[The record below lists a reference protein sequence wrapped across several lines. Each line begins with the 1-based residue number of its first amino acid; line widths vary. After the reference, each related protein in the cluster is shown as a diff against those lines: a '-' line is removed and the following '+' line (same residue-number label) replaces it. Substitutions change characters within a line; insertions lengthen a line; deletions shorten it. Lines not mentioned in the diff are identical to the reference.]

1 MAVVDP
7 NLADLLQKRARV
19 RPPAAEYFTV
29 REILAEAST
38 VRPELAAEGSLL
50 HDLPPAIREISGQ
63 AILAGV
69 HLEP

>member
-1 MAVVDP
+1 MTTFSLTCH
-7 NLADLLQKRARV
+7 LAYT
-19 RPPAAEYFTV
+19 AAEYFTV

-38 VRPELAAEGSLL
+38 VRPKLAAEGSLI

-69 HLEP
+69 GV